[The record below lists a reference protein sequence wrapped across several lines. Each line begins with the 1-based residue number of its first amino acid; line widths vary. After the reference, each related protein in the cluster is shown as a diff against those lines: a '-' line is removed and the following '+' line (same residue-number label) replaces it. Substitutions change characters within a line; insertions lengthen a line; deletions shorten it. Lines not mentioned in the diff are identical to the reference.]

1 MYDGDINKIKTDLF
15 SWSFSDNK
23 TEIIIREIEN
33 NCNYLV
39 DPHTAI
45 GILGMNKF
53 KENINKNN
61 MGIVLATAHPAKFQD
76 IVEPIIKKSVQ
87 LPDQLKKAME
97 KEKNSI
103 VIPPNYSF
111 LRDYL
116 IQY

>member
-1 MYDGDINKIKTDLF
+1 
-15 SWSFSDNK
+15 
-23 TEIIIREIEN
+23 
-33 NCNYLV
+33 
-39 DPHTAI
+39 
-45 GILGMNKF
+45 MNKF